1 MSLENVKTYFAEYG
15 MENRILEFSVSSA
28 TVDLAAQAVGCEPG
42 RIAKTLSFCG
52 EKGVEVFLDV
62 SLRQYQTVY
71 PACGSSNS
79 AIELSIPEL
88 EKYSMFQGWIDVCR
102 KMN

>member
-52 EKGVEVFLDV
+52 EKGCGSFSGCVPEAVPDSV
-62 SLRQYQTVY
+62 SCLRQQQQ
-71 PACGSSNS
+71 CN
-79 AIELSIPEL
+79 
-88 EKYSMFQGWIDVCR
+88 
-102 KMN
+102 